1 MPRTIALLIVMT
13 ISFGLLGQTKH
24 PAHLVDSISW
34 KDSEGDKL
42 IRLTLIEQGK
52 MGEKNWDNRI
62 SAVAYLKKGDS
73 IYEMNRIKEAASS
86 DLESI
91 DYIKGTIRTINIS
104 KEDTLGGYF
113 FYEMSKDGLDD
124 NTLKLI
130 CFYGKNKIVVTG
142 NVPKQSERIQMIK
155 YILKG
160 ADNLSKGIKDWATAE
175 WSNEANKRMKK
186 YISELE

>member
-73 IYEMNRIKEAASS
+73 LHEMNRIKETASS

-91 DYIKGTIRTINIS
+91 DYIKGTLRTVNIS
-104 KEDTLGGYF
+104 KEGTLGGYF
-113 FYEMSKDGLDD
+113 FYEVSKDGLDD
-124 NTLKLI
+124 NTLNDQI
-130 CFYGKNKIVVTG
+130 YFEG
-142 NVPKQSERIQMIK
+142 R
-155 YILKG
+155 
-160 ADNLSKGIKDWATAE
+160 
-175 WSNEANKRMKK
+175 R
-186 YISELE
+186 